1 MVLIVIITIVIALV
15 SPISKAIYLYRPKES
30 LAPAS
35 LSHRHVVSHL
45 TGHSPALWAMHPL
58 CQTDLSPGTLST
70 SQEHDRKFLSNEFR
84 FLENYHTYTNTAKHN
99 SA

>member
-1 MVLIVIITIVIALV
+1 MNSQNWYLLLLLLLLLHLFLP
-15 SPISKAIYLYRPKES
+15 SPRPFICSELPES

-84 FLENYHTYTNTAKHN
+84 FLENYHT
-99 SA
+99 